1 MVAAD
6 CNETY
11 LHQTDAGELVAF
23 LSRHHTADV
32 LHACRSVDG
41 DLTWGPLEPVCR
53 GFPACAARLSGRVL
67 LAYGFRFAEGYGVR
81 ARVLDADAS
90 ATSGGAELVLR
101 QDGAVHDLGYPD
113 STALPDGRV
122 FVVFYHNRRTDVAA
136 GEDAAR
142 APRFIAGCVLSE
154 TG

>member
-1 MVAAD
+1 M
-6 CNETY
+6 
-11 LHQTDAGELVAF
+11 
-23 LSRHHTADV
+23 
-32 LHACRSVDG
+32 
-41 DLTWGPLEPVCR
+41 
-53 GFPACAARLSGRVL
+53 L

-101 QDGAVHDLGYPD
+101 
-113 STALPDGRV
+113 STTLPDGRV

>member
-1 MVAAD
+1 MLAA
-6 CNETY
+6 
-11 LHQTDAGELVAF
+11 A
-23 LSRHHTADV
+23 
-32 LHACRSVDG
+32 
-41 DLTWGPLEPVCR
+41 
-53 GFPACAARLSGRVL
+53 
-67 LAYGFRFAEGYGVR
+67 
-81 ARVLDADAS
+81 AS
-90 ATSGGAELVLR
+90 ATWGGAELVLR